1 MWGFFRLEYEHRRK
15 KEGSQR
21 ADFVPLHFSTG
32 HEHIHKKHQ
41 DHVGWQV
48 LAEVAFVTTLVIG
61 ISIGSVVAAQKAS
74 STDGIGAFASA
85 AQNKTV

>member
-1 MWGFFRLEYEHRRK
+1 MWGFLRLEYEHRHK
-15 KEGSQR
+15 KEGSRR

-48 LAEVAFVTTLVIG
+48 LAEVVFVTTVVIA
-61 ISIGSVVAAQKAS
+61 ISVGSVVSAQKAS
-74 STDGIGAFASA
+74 SSDSLGVVASVH
-85 AQNKTV
+85 NLTL